1 MPEAIL
7 PTVNEIASPP
17 RRLSLGARNDE
28 ILLIMENSTNSR
40 QSPSFTE
47 YGIPIRNVWHML
59 LYAWNE
65 VPQNEL
71 RGWVLKEAFV
81 EQAPTL
87 DTLLASVL
95 IRLVQQRLRIG
106 LGHEYIDEA
115 GTLRGLRGRINFGE
129 TIKQHAL
136 ERGQLI
142 CEFQGFRVNSLK
154 NQIIRSTL
162 ARLIKVGRFGPE
174 PAQVREIQ
182 QRLRR
187 VLRDLDG
194 IDFVE
199 LTPDLIRRQ
208 LYTRG
213 GHDHDYRLMLSIC
226 DLIVQRQMPADV
238 EAHTTGIVP
247 LINRELL
254 VLYRVYERFVANFY
268 RLHLRD
274 WEVSAQK
281 RLEWHAAE
289 SNERLPLMIP
299 DIVLQEKTGTARR
312 MIVLD
317 TKFTAQSLVENQWGK
332 AVFDSSHLY
341 QLYAYLKSQE
351 HVSEVHRKAEGI
363 LLYPA
368 VQNQF
373 SEKARLQDQVIRI
386 ESVDL
391 AAPWQEIERRLMELV
406 TPTTAEAAPPPLG
419 GGGEGV

>member
-1 MPEAIL
+1 M
-7 PTVNEIASPP
+7 TMSN
-17 RRLSLGARNDE
+17 
-28 ILLIMENSTNSR
+28 
-40 QSPSFTE
+40 PSSTE

-65 VPQNEL
+65 VPVHEL
-71 RGWVLKEAFV
+71 RGWVLRDAFV
-81 EQAPTL
+81 EQAPSL

-106 LGHEYIDEA
+106 LGHDYIEER
-115 GTLRGLRGRINFGE
+115 GTLRGLRGRIDFGE

-142 CEFQGFRVNSLK
+142 CGFQGYDVNSLK

-162 ARLIKVGRFGPE
+162 ARLIKVGRFGGE
-174 PAQVREIQ
+174 LAQVREIQ

-187 VLRDLDG
+187 VMRDLDG

-199 LTPDLIRRQ
+199 LTPELVRRQ
-208 LYTRG
+208 LYARG

-226 DLIVQRQMPADV
+226 DLIVQRQMPADS
-238 EAHTTGIVP
+238 EGHTTGIVP
-247 LINRELL
+247 LIDRELL

-268 RLHLRD
+268 RLHLLGD
-274 WEVSAQK
+274 WEISAQK

-289 SNERLPLMIP
+289 ANERLPLMIP
-299 DIVLQEKTGTARR
+299 DIVLQEQSSRR

-317 TKFTAQSLVENQWGK
+317 TKFTAQSLTQNQWGK

-351 HVSEVHRKAEGI
+351 HISEAHRNAVGI

-368 VQNQF
+368 VGNRF
-373 SEKARLQDQVIRI
+373 SEKARLQNQVIRI

-391 AAPWQEIERRLMELV
+391 AAPWQEIETQLLQLI
-406 TPTTAEAAPPPLG
+406 TPNQPPQ
-419 GGGEGV
+419 

>member
-1 MPEAIL
+1 
-7 PTVNEIASPP
+7 
-17 RRLSLGARNDE
+17 
-28 ILLIMENSTNSR
+28 
-40 QSPSFTE
+40 
-47 YGIPIRNVWHML
+47 
-59 LYAWNE
+59 
-65 VPQNEL
+65 
-71 RGWVLKEAFV
+71 LKDAFV

-106 LGHEYIDEA
+106 LGHDYVDES
-115 GTLRGLRGRINFGE
+115 GTLRGLRGRIDFGE

-142 CEFQGFRVNSLK
+142 CEFQGYRANSLK

-162 ARLIKVGRFGPE
+162 ARLIKVGRFGSE
-174 PAQVREIQ
+174 PAQGREMQ
-182 QRLRR
+182 QKLRR
-187 VLRDLDG
+187 VMRDLDG
-194 IDFVE
+194 IDFVD

-208 LYTRG
+208 LYARG

-226 DLIVQRQMPADV
+226 DLIVQRQMPADL
-238 EAHTTGIVP
+238 EGHTTGIVP
-247 LINRELL
+247 LIERELL

-289 SNERLPLMIP
+289 SNDRLPLMIP
-299 DIVLQEKTGTARR
+299 DIILQEKSSGR

-317 TKFTAQSLVENQWGK
+317 TKFTAQSLVENRWGK
-332 AVFDSSHLY
+332 AAFDASHLY
-341 QLYAYLKSQE
+341 QLYTYLKSQE
-351 HVSEVHRKAEGI
+351 HVSEAHRKAVGI

-368 VQNQF
+368 VHNSF
-373 SEKARLQDQVIRI
+373 SEKARLQDQVIRL

-391 AAPWQEIERRLMELV
+391 AAPWQDVERQLVELL
-406 TPTTAEAAPPPLG
+406 A
-419 GGGEGV
+419 

>member
-1 MPEAIL
+1 MADSD
-7 PTVNEIASPP
+7 TQNF
-17 RRLSLGARNDE
+17 
-28 ILLIMENSTNSR
+28 
-40 QSPSFTE
+40 PSTE

-65 VPQNEL
+65 VPLNDI
-71 RGWVLKEAFV
+71 RGWALKDAHV
-81 EQAPTL
+81 ERAPTL

-95 IRLVQQRLRIG
+95 IRLMQQRLRIG
-106 LGHEYIDEA
+106 LGHDYVDESKP
-115 GTLRGLRGRINFGE
+115 LRGIRGRINFPE
-129 TIKQHAL
+129 TIKGHAL

-142 CEFQGFRVNSLK
+142 CEFQGYQANSLK

-162 ARLIKVGRFGPE
+162 ARLVKVGQFGPDAALE
-174 PAQVREIQ
+174 KDIQ
-182 QRLRR
+182 QKLRR
-187 VLRDLDG
+187 LLRDLDG

-208 LYTRG
+208 LYARG
-213 GHDHDYRLMLSIC
+213 EHDHDYRLMLSIC
-226 DLIVQRQMPADV
+226 DLIVQRQMPDDSQG
-238 EAHTTGIVP
+238 HTRGIVP
-247 LINRELL
+247 VLDRELL
-254 VLYRVYERFVANFY
+254 VLYHIYERFVANFY

-289 SNERLPLMIP
+289 ANERLPLMIP
-299 DIVLQEKTGTARR
+299 DIFLQEKGSGR

-317 TKFTAQSLVENQWGK
+317 TKFTAHSLAENQWGK

-351 HVSEVHRKAEGI
+351 HVSEAHRTAVGI

-368 VQNQF
+368 VQNKF
-373 SEKARLQDQVIRI
+373 SEKVRLQDQVLRL

-391 AAPWQEIERRLMELV
+391 AAPWQEIERQLMELL
-406 TPTTAEAAPPPLG
+406 TPTPTALSG
-419 GGGEGV
+419 TSLKYDI